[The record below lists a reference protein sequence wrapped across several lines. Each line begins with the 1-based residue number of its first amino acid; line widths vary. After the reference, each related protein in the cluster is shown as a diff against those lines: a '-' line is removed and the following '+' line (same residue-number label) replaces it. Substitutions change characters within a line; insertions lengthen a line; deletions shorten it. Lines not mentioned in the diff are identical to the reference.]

1 MPQRKENDGNEAKP
15 KDIFEHAYNAG
26 MSTLSAFRAMV
37 PKVPANSKAY
47 RDFRNAQRELLL
59 AMRSVIDN
67 QINFL
72 EHLDKISKH
81 GSKGETIKKVQVK
94 EKE

>member
-15 KDIFEHAYNAG
+15 KDIFEHTYNAG
-26 MSTLSAFRAMV
+26 MSALSAFRAMV
-37 PKVPANSKAY
+37 PKVPVDSKAY
-47 RDFRNAQRELLL
+47 RDFRNAQKELLL

-72 EHLDKISKH
+72 EHVDKISKR
-81 GSKGETIKKVQVK
+81 GSKGESIKKVQVK